1 MDITSNVEEL
11 FSNEPHLL
19 TNRRFREITGLSRH
33 SVERLIEKGD
43 LEAIKP
49 VLSGK
54 QGTVR
59 ILRSSAEDLLARWL
73 KERSQ

>member
-1 MDITSNVEEL
+1 MRSKTNVADI

-19 TNRRFREITGLSRH
+19 SNRRLREITGLSRH
-33 SVERLIEKGD
+33 SIERLIEKGD

-59 ILRSSAEDLLARWL
+59 ILRSSAEDLLTRWL
-73 KERSQ
+73 EERSQ